1 MQSRK
6 KTVKYLS
13 VLLIGGAMLLSGALL
28 TQTSLAQY
36 GEQGSDVQTL
46 EGVISDSKCGASHS
60 GRDSVQCTMGCLK
73 NGSTYVLVVGDKVYK
88 LDGNLGSGMNNVAG
102 KGARV
107 TGKVDGDTIL
117 VTRGGI
123 QPVS

>member
-1 MQSRK
+1 MQHRRR
-6 KTVKYLS
+6 TVKYLS
-13 VLLIGGAMLLSGALL
+13 VLLIGGAMLLGGALF

-36 GEQGSDVQTL
+36 GEAGSDVQTL
-46 EGVISDSKCGASHS
+46 EGVISDSMCGASHS

-73 NGSTYVLVVGDKVYK
+73 NGSSYVLVVGDKVYK

-107 TGKVDGDTIL
+107 TGKVDGDTIM
-117 VTRGGI
+117 VTRGGLES
-123 QPVS
+123 VS

>member
-1 MQSRK
+1 MQHRRR
-6 KTVKYLS
+6 TVKYLS
-13 VLLIGGAMLLSGALL
+13 VLLIGGAMLLGGALL

-36 GEQGSDVQTL
+36 GEEGSDLQTL

-60 GRDSVQCTMGCLK
+60 GRDPVKCTMGCLK
-73 NGSTYVLVVGDKVYK
+73 NGSSYVLVVGDKVYK

-117 VTRGGI
+117 VMRGGI
-123 QPVS
+123 EAVS

>member
-1 MQSRK
+1 MQHFKR
-6 KTVKYLS
+6 TVKCLS
-13 VLLIGGAMLLSGALL
+13 VLLIGGAMLLSGALF

-46 EGVISDSKCGASHS
+46 EGTISDSKCGADHS
-60 GRDSVQCTMGCLK
+60 GRDSVKCTMGCLK